1 MMHVSPNAETSIIL
15 VAGETSLLPIIND
28 GREHRALRHPR
39 RPNNDRGRRL
49 AADVMYTETDVV
61 LLGPR
66 NPGTI
71 LYYITTSPTRTT
83 PAASRPPWRRRS
95 TCHLRAVVN
104 FQFLAGLRDVHGPCT
119 HRIGR
124 VLLFKFAK
132 KGELY
137 ITVSDQVHW
146 FYFRHGLSR
155 HYHVTWAIEI
165 RVNGLPTV
173 WMMPISY
180 LNVYWFQ

>member
-71 LYYITTSPTRTT
+71 LHYYLADAHHTGGLEATM
-83 PAASRPPWRRRS
+83 APPLDLPSACCSEFSVSCW
-95 TCHLRAVVN
+95 
-104 FQFLAGLRDVHGPCT
+104 LA
-119 HRIGR
+119 
-124 VLLFKFAK
+124 
-132 KGELY
+132 
-137 ITVSDQVHW
+137 
-146 FYFRHGLSR
+146 
-155 HYHVTWAIEI
+155 
-165 RVNGLPTV
+165 
-173 WMMPISY
+173 
-180 LNVYWFQ
+180 